1 MELTAQKK
9 LENGELVIAED
20 AAAYL
25 LPLSGSLWFPSGPE
39 KQSMGTLFLWK
50 KGKISRI
57 MILKILSKQWIGGC
71 LYANFKKRLE
81 VV

>member
-1 MELTAQKK
+1 MELTVQKK

-39 KQSMGTLFLWK
+39 KHYFYGK
-50 KGKISRI
+50 K
-57 MILKILSKQWIGGC
+57 
-71 LYANFKKRLE
+71 
-81 VV
+81 V